1 MLGGVVSSWEEG
13 DLPRGWVVEESCRLG
28 VFLMRV
34 PGVIPF
40 RLIPFCLIP
49 FRLTKSACPI
59 SSKFLFLFFGGE
71 NTESE
76 WLMYNLTKMT
86 PNY

>member
-1 MLGGVVSSWEEG
+1 MSSWEEG

-49 FRLTKSACPI
+49 FRLTKSANVP
-59 SSKFLFLFFGGE
+59 FRLNLFIYFYLFIYFFFFGE
-71 NTESE
+71 
-76 WLMYNLTKMT
+76 
-86 PNY
+86 